1 MSADESGEIRLW
13 TLTSGRCQFILREK
27 FENDIDS
34 IRLTQSDPIANVWPT
49 KVSLVQ
55 NVFWF

>member
-27 FENDIDS
+27 FENEIDS

-49 KVSLVQ
+49 KVYI
-55 NVFWF
+55 